1 MFRCV
6 IFLLL
11 VSVTAAGLG
20 WQHRL
25 RAGNLMTSR
34 NGIYVAQLSRYQR
47 YHGQLPAKFY
57 HDLYVHYRLGE
68 VSHIGVA
75 SVDAQPEDERWLS
88 VDGQEIS
95 IAKQVGGVLVWK
107 HANYD
112 KSVKLSLQDGQ
123 FLYARGAVKIPDHTD
138 TIYGT
143 VSGVFSD
150 DFHLVKVERVKTD
163 DGELLELPH
172 AATFIATRLAIT
184 SLDDKHGELH
194 SLL

>member
-68 VSHIGVA
+68 VSHIGIVSA
-75 SVDAQPEDERWLS
+75 YTQPENEWLLS

-95 IAKQVGGVLVWK
+95 IANQVGGVLVWK
-107 HANYD
+107 HVNYN
-112 KSVKLSLQDGQ
+112 KRVKLKLQDSQ
-123 FLYARGAVKIPDHTD
+123 LLYTSGAVEIPDNTN
-138 TIYGT
+138 TMYGT
-143 VSGVFSD
+143 VDGVFSD